1 AQLEKLMENMRAEV
15 GAHPPVEGSY
25 SPRRGDFCIAKF
37 VDGEWYRARVEK
49 VESGGKVHIF
59 YIDYGNKETL
69 PPSRLAP
76 LPPAFSPRVL
86 PPQATEYTFAFIQV
100 PQDVSTGRGW
110 GGPGGS
116 WPGPQPRVPT
126 VAPPPWVPKTTP
138 TLNASSGSQT
148 LPPDLHP
155 NPKTPPWTPTPG
167 TNPGPQP

>member
-1 AQLEKLMENMRAEV
+1 QVWSHYEETPGEEVGTVLEEKERTANYKPVFVTEITDDLHFYVQDVETGAQLEKLMENMRAEV

-25 SPRRGDFCIAKF
+25 APRRGDFCIAKF

-86 PPQATEYTFAFIQV
+86 PAQATEYSFAFIQV
-100 PQDVSTGRGW
+100 PQDVST
-110 GGPGGS
+110 
-116 WPGPQPRVPT
+116 
-126 VAPPPWVPKTTP
+126 
-138 TLNASSGSQT
+138 
-148 LPPDLHP
+148 
-155 NPKTPPWTPTPG
+155 
-167 TNPGPQP
+167 